1 MTSTL
6 TSTATTAFEA
16 TPDWVRDAVFYQV
29 FPDRFA
35 RSARVPKPTHLE
47 PWDAPPTLHG
57 YKGGDLLGVSERLDY
72 LQELGI
78 TALYLNPIFQ
88 SASNHRYHTHDY
100 LKVDPLL
107 GGDAAFAELLARAH
121 EQGMK
126 VVIDG
131 VFNHAS
137 RGFLQFN
144 DLLEN
149 GPASPYL
156 DWFHVH
162 RFPLNAYGGEPGYA
176 AWWGIPALP
185 KFNTNTPA
193 VREFLLGVAEHWLR
207 VGADGWRL
215 DVPNEIDDPRF
226 WREFRRRCRAL
237 KSDAYLVGEIWHS
250 AEEWLEGD
258 RFDGVMNYPLTRAI
272 YGLVASHINEG
283 ELVKSGLGQVGKLD
297 AAGFVAVVSNQL
309 QHHRSEAI
317 FGQLNLLGSHDT
329 PRLKTALCRDERAIR
344 QALLLMF
351 ALPGAPCIYYG
362 DEIGLEGGHDPHC
375 RQGMPWRDPASWDH
389 ELKEYVTTLA
399 RSRGEQAA
407 LRRGST
413 CLHSAGESVVV
424 IERKLNGSGR
434 VTAVLNTAADEREV
448 AAALLPESAYR
459 DLISGTRF
467 AFADSEPRRL
477 PAGAALLLVPA

>member
-1 MTSTL
+1 MTPTV
-6 TSTATTAFEA
+6 
-16 TPDWVRDAVFYQV
+16 PDWVKDAVFYQV

-35 RSARVPKPTHLE
+35 TSARLAKPGNLE
-47 PWDAPPTLHG
+47 PWGSPPTVHG
-57 YKGGDLLGVSERLDY
+57 YKGGDLLGVAERLDHV
-72 LQELGI
+72 QALGAN
-78 TALYLNPIFQ
+78 ALYLNPVF
-88 SASNHRYHTHDY
+88 ASTANHRYHTHDY
-100 LKVDPLL
+100 HRVDPLL
-107 GGDAAFAELLARAH
+107 GGDAALEELLDAAHAR
-121 EQGMK
+121 GMR
-126 VVIDG
+126 VILDG

-207 VGADGWRL
+207 LGADGWRL

-226 WREFRRRCRAL
+226 WREFRRRCRAV
-237 KSDAYLVGEIWHS
+237 KPDAYLVGEIWHA

-272 YGLVASHINEG
+272 YGLVANHLNEG
-283 ELVKSGLGQVGKLD
+283 ELVKSGLGQVAKLD
-297 AAGFVAVVSNQL
+297 AGGFVEAVRNQL
-309 QHHRSEAI
+309 QHHRSEAV

-329 PRLKTALCRDERAIR
+329 PRLKTALCGDQRALR
-344 QALLLMF
+344 QALLLLF

-389 ELKEYVTTLA
+389 ELKAYVATLA

-413 CLHSAGESVVV
+413 SLHSVGENVVL
-424 IERKLNGSGR
+424 IDRELNGSGR
-434 VTAVLNTAADEREV
+434 VTTVINTAKEEREV
-448 AAALLPESAYR
+448 SANLLPEAAYR
-459 DLISGTRF
+459 DLISGATMVF
-467 AFADSEPRRL
+467 EAGAPRQV
-477 PAGAALLLVPA
+477 PGAAALLLVPA